1 MEAHIKPRW
10 AQVQLSQVTH
20 ADVQK
25 WIASIERAPATVRKI
40 HRVFSQILATAVRD
54 GRIGRNV
61 AEDISLPRV
70 HATEKR
76 FLSRAQVEDMAEIV
90 GPDWQLLV
98 RFLTYTGL
106 RWGEVAALRVSRVD
120 LARRRIVVAESVSPV
135 KGAMVWGS
143 TKGHERREV
152 ALPHFLLP
160 EIEHLIGDKSPD
172 SLLFSGP
179 RGAVLRA
186 QTFQRAALTSAA
198 EEMGLCLRKLDE
210 DGRPATKTGPGG
222 VQIPVFTKHFHPHEF
237 RHTAAS
243 LAIAAGA
250 DVKVVQ
256 RMLGHKSATMTLDL
270 YGHPFSDPLDTVA
283 DAMDA
288 ARQAALATRV
298 DPAAP

>member
-76 FLSRAQVEDMAEIV
+76 FLSHAQVEDMAEIV

-98 RFLTYTGL
+98 RFLAYTGL

-120 LARRRIVVAESVSPV
+120 LVVRRRIS
-135 KGAMVWGS
+135 
-143 TKGHERREV
+143 
-152 ALPHFLLP
+152 
-160 EIEHLIGDKSPD
+160 
-172 SLLFSGP
+172 
-179 RGAVLRA
+179 
-186 QTFQRAALTSAA
+186 
-198 EEMGLCLRKLDE
+198 
-210 DGRPATKTGPGG
+210 
-222 VQIPVFTKHFHPHEF
+222 
-237 RHTAAS
+237 
-243 LAIAAGA
+243 
-250 DVKVVQ
+250 
-256 RMLGHKSATMTLDL
+256 
-270 YGHPFSDPLDTVA
+270 
-283 DAMDA
+283 
-288 ARQAALATRV
+288 
-298 DPAAP
+298 